1 MDGVRT
7 LLRDDEWRDAL
18 AAYFNGLVPDDQPD
32 SAGAAGWLAAAQL
45 GSVSAFHVAG
55 SSQVLRR
62 SPARARQRPTDLLKV
77 CIQRAGTATI
87 QQGDRKARLTPGS
100 MAIYDIDKP
109 YGICLE
115 GEWRCAL
122 IAFPR
127 GDLIASERFI
137 AGMICRPTPV
147 SEGPGSVLIPLV
159 ASAVTR
165 QATIASGSVLA
176 DALMGRATLDLLR
189 AAFAEQ
195 RLPDQPDAVRLQIEA
210 YIQAHIAE
218 PDLSHA
224 KVAAAHHMSE
234 RTLHRLFG
242 DGHSVTDLI
251 RSYRLDG
258 IRGELTS
265 PASAGD
271 TISRIAARWG
281 IHDMP
286 YLSRTFRARFGK
298 SPSEARHAA
307 GPAGHDADR

>member
-1 MDGVRT
+1 MARAHA
-7 LLRDDEWRDAL
+7 LLPADEWRDAL
-18 AAYFNGLVPDDQPD
+18 AAHFNGLVPDGHAG
-32 SAGAAGWLAAAQL
+32 SAGAAGWLTAAQL
-45 GSVSAFHVAG
+45 GSVSVFHVAG
-55 SSQVLRR
+55 GSQVLRR
-62 SPARARQRPTDLLKV
+62 SPARARQRPSDLLKV

-87 QQGDRKARLTPGS
+87 QQGDREVLLTPGS

-109 YGICLE
+109 YGIRLD
-115 GEWRCAL
+115 GQWRWAL
-122 IAFPR
+122 IELTR

-137 AGMICRPTPV
+137 DGMICRSTPV

-165 QATIASGSVLA
+165 QAQTASGSVMA
-176 DALMGRATLDLLR
+176 EALMGRASLDLLR

-195 RLPDQPDAVRLQIEA
+195 RLPGRPDAVRLQIEA

-242 DGHSVTDLI
+242 GGHSVTDLI
-251 RSYRLDG
+251 RLYRLDG

-265 PASAGD
+265 PASAGE
-271 TISRIAARWG
+271 TIGQI
-281 IHDMP
+281 
-286 YLSRTFRARFGK
+286 
-298 SPSEARHAA
+298 
-307 GPAGHDADR
+307 